1 MTLLGLNA
9 WVVVFLVPSLH
20 LPDRGLAA
28 WALAGTGLAL
38 LAAGIAGLGAR
49 PEGARIAL
57 LALYP
62 SVLGLAVAASP
73 ALVEREVFDPLT
85 SVLGGASL
93 LAYVALAARSCA
105 RAEDLRPST
114 SHPSAGRD
122 PVAEPRARRWMRR
135 ALLGLTAVGGFVM
148 VAVAP
153 VWATR
158 AERAAL
164 WGEARDDGA
173 VLAVVVASVTAAL
186 AIGAIVG
193 PALRAERRPN
203 RSVLGG
209 RRSLWLSLGLAAAAL
224 AGWLVLE
231 YLDSTA

>member
-49 PEGARIAL
+49 PEAARIAL

-122 PVAEPRARRWMRR
+122 PVAEPRAR
-135 ALLGLTAVGGFVM
+135 
-148 VAVAP
+148 
-153 VWATR
+153 
-158 AERAAL
+158 
-164 WGEARDDGA
+164 
-173 VLAVVVASVTAAL
+173 
-186 AIGAIVG
+186 
-193 PALRAERRPN
+193 
-203 RSVLGG
+203 
-209 RRSLWLSLGLAAAAL
+209 
-224 AGWLVLE
+224 
-231 YLDSTA
+231 